1 MADVPLQ
8 EHLKWRSSTAG
19 DLVEHDITGAWI
31 WCGPAGPQCRQGFND
46 DGVFVRS
53 AGLPGSKWIELS
65 EVPYLDEASD
75 EIYVVGVISEE
86 TKWLSDML
94 GTYVPKELRL
104 ELEGKPPSAIVDEF
118 SVPLT
123 GGARRSGD

>member
-1 MADVPLQ
+1 MAAGLQ
-8 EHLKWRSSTAG
+8 RRWR
-19 DLVEHDITGAWI
+19 
-31 WCGPAGPQCRQGFND
+31 
-46 DGVFVRS
+46 FVHS

-94 GTYVPKELRL
+94 GTHVPKELKL
-104 ELEGKPPSAIVDEF
+104 DFEGRPMQALVEEF

-123 GGARRSGD
+123 GGARRFWRLS